1 MRRSCVV
8 AILISNSV
16 SGCFDADTC
25 PSLEKLER
33 SDPIS
38 DAAAAIKQDDN
49 SLLMLGGYVGT
60 IPGAEGSSLP
70 TKFVEGTTDYEIEAC
85 YRLRPAAEA
94 YALKYNA
101 TIVAAQEPRGALR
114 KND

>member
-25 PSLEKLER
+25 PSLVER

-38 DAAAAIKQDDN
+38 DAAAAIKQGDN

-70 TKFVEGTTDYEIEAC
+70 TKFVEGTTDYETEAC

-94 YALKYNA
+94 YALNYNA
-101 TIVAAQEPRGALR
+101 TIVAAQEPRGAVR
-114 KND
+114 KTD